1 MLDVKRTIAVGDE
14 VNFTVANDPNNVQK
28 QLAIRIKHLE
38 PGTVKFDLVI
48 AKDVTGTVDKVIE
61 HRLSQRGTQCRNVEH
76 QGSVDKVSLTPG
88 TRRQRRVGQQ
98 E

>member
-48 AKDVTGTVDKVIE
+48 AKDVSGTVDKVISKDF
-61 HRLSQRGTQCRNVEH
+61 L
-76 QGSVDKVSLTPG
+76 
-88 TRRQRRVGQQ
+88 
-98 E
+98 

>member
-14 VNFTVANDPNNVQK
+14 VTFTVASDPNNQQK

-48 AKDVTGTVDKVIE
+48 AKEVSGTVDKVSFPQID
-61 HRLSQRGTQCRNVEH
+61 LSSTLCQFVNAVC
-76 QGSVDKVSLTPG
+76 
-88 TRRQRRVGQQ
+88 
-98 E
+98 

>member
-14 VNFTVANDPNNVQK
+14 VNFTVASDPNNVQK

-48 AKDVTGTVDKVIE
+48 AKDVSGTVDKVIFTAFTK
-61 HRLSQRGTQCRNVEH
+61 RGCLPQTPQCRNVKM
-76 QGSVDKVSLTPG
+76 GST
-88 TRRQRRVGQQ
+88 
-98 E
+98 